1 MPMLLSIAAVVF
13 GLALLVW
20 SADRFVLGA
29 SATAADL
36 GVSPLIIGLVII
48 GFATSSPEMLVAT
61 FAAAQGNPGLGIGNA
76 VGSNIAN
83 IALILGAAALAR
95 PLLCSSGILRRELP
109 LLLLATGLALAV
121 ILDQDLSLLDG
132 TLLLL
137 ALLAAVGY
145 LLRQAMR
152 QRDPSDPLT
161 AELDEQIPTEL
172 PLGRAL
178 FWLGLGFVL
187 LLISSRMLVWGGV
200 NIAAELGV
208 SDLIIGLTV
217 VAIGTSLPE
226 LAAGIASALKQEHD
240 LVLGNV
246 IGSNIFNT
254 LAVLGLPA
262 VIAPGV
268 VPSEVLT
275 RDLPVMIALTLLL
288 IPVLAL
294 RRGEGGH
301 IGRTEGLLLVS
312 CFIAYQGWLFAS
324 A

>member
-1 MPMLLSIAAVVF
+1 MMLSVAAVVL
-13 GLALLVW
+13 GLVLLVW
-20 SADRFVLGA
+20 SADRFVFGA

-61 FAAAQGNPGLGIGNA
+61 FAALQGNPGLGIGNA

-83 IALILGAAALAR
+83 IALILGAAALVR
-95 PLLCSSGILRRELP
+95 PLVCASGILGRELP
-109 LLLLATGLALAV
+109 LLLIATVLALVV
-121 ILDQDLSLLDG
+121 IFDRHLSLLDG
-132 TLLLL
+132 ILLLA

-145 LLRQAMR
+145 MLRQAMR

-161 AELDEQIPTEL
+161 AELGEQIPTGM
-172 PLGRAL
+172 PIGRAL
-178 FWLGLGFVL
+178 LWLVLGFAL

-200 NIAAELGV
+200 NIAIALGV
-208 SDLIIGLTV
+208 SDLIIGLTI

-226 LAAGIASALKQEHD
+226 LAAAIASALKQEHD

-262 VIAPGV
+262 LLHPGD
-268 VPSEVLT
+268 VPGEVLT
-275 RDLPVMIALTLLL
+275 RDLPVMIVLTLLL
-288 IPVLAL
+288 VPVLAQ
-294 RRGEGGH
+294 RRGHRGH
-301 IGRTEGLLLVS
+301 IGRIEALLLVS
-312 CFIAYQGWLFAS
+312 CFIAYEGWLFAS